1 MLLCQL
7 HLFQLKF
14 LHSCSGKDNGFLFL
28 APQVCLVYA
37 LHNFLGLKPIY
48 TFKFAIILEHPFLF
62 KKNLKLSKRTKQNEV
77 LFVFKFSSKWAFSG
91 KV

>member
-1 MLLCQL
+1 MSNHCCTPKTSMLLCQL

-14 LHSCSGKDNGFLFL
+14 LHSCSGKDDGFFFL

-48 TFKFAIILEHPFLF
+48 TFRFAITLLFFFFLPSLWNTFF
-62 KKNLKLSKRTKQNEV
+62 KKKI
-77 LFVFKFSSKWAFSG
+77 
-91 KV
+91 